1 MASLETLRDSLPD
14 YAKDIKLN
22 LSTLAG
28 EETLTPQQLWGCF
41 LSCALATRQKEV
53 MEAIIADAA
62 THLSA
67 EAQTAAFAAS
77 SIMAMNNVYYRTV
90 HLMTN
95 KDYQSLSAK
104 LRMNVIGN
112 PGVDKVDF
120 ELWSFAVSAISGC
133 GMCLDAHESQLQKAG
148 LSTAQIQC
156 AIRIAAVVNAAATS
170 IESAKYMPAQMMS
183 QAA

>member
-1 MASLETLRDSLPD
+1 MMTSMEALRESIPD

-22 LSTLAG
+22 LSSLAA
-28 EETLTPQQLWGCF
+28 EETLTQQQLWGCF
-41 LSCALATRQKEV
+41 LACAMATRQADV
-53 MEAIIADAA
+53 MSAIQ
-62 THLSA
+62 A
-67 EAQTAAFAAS
+67 EASAKLSTEAQNAAMSAA
-77 SIMAMNNVYYRTV
+77 SIMAMNNVYYRSV

-95 KDYQSLSAK
+95 KEYQSMPAK
-104 LRMNVIGN
+104 LRMNVIAN

-148 LSTAQIQC
+148 MPSAQIQC
-156 AIRIAAVVNAAATS
+156 ALRIAAAVNAAATAV
-170 IESAKYMPAQMMS
+170 ESAKYMPAAMA

>member
-1 MASLETLRDSLPD
+1 MASMETLRDALPE

-28 EETLTPQQLWGCF
+28 EDTLSTQQLWGCF
-41 LSCALATRQKEV
+41 LSCALATRQHNV
-53 MEAIIADAA
+53 IEAVSADAFA
-62 THLSA
+62 QLSP
-67 EAQTAAFAAS
+67 EAQTASFAAA
-77 SIMAMNNVYYRTV
+77 SIMAMNNVYYRSV

-95 KDYQSLSAK
+95 KDYQSLPAK

-112 PGVDKVDF
+112 PGVDKIDF

-133 GMCLDAHESQLQKAG
+133 GMCLDAHEAQLQKAG

-156 AIRIAAVVNAAATS
+156 ALRIAAAVNAAATA
-170 IESAKYMPAQMMS
+170 IEAAKYLPSAIA